1 MRNKCNSIMTKKNS
15 FALKGHVACTVAY
28 LIFGLNIVIS
38 KNLANSGILSP
49 TGLFSLRAIG
59 AAVLFWLISLGL
71 PKERVEKND
80 LLKIFGAS
88 ILGLYIT
95 QLTFLKAI
103 TMTTP
108 MDASILTSLS
118 PIMTMFFAALFLKEP
133 ITFLKVIGVMISFT
147 GVLLLIFNSS
157 GVGTGIASSSPLG
170 AILMLINSLSFAL
183 YLGIFRPLI
192 MRYSVVTYMKWMFLF
207 AVVVSV
213 PFNTRELMSVDY
225 LGMPSK
231 YVRELMFLII
241 MSTFVAYLLIPIG
254 QKYLRPTLVSMYSY
268 IQPIVAA
275 IISVMMGMD
284 MLGWQKI
291 VAATLV
297 FGGVVVVN
305 RSRGFDVNLSKR

>member
-1 MRNKCNSIMTKKNS
+1 MRNKCNSIMTKKKS

-28 LIFGLNIVIS
+28 LIFGINIVIS

-284 MLGWQKI
+284 MVGWQKI

>member
-1 MRNKCNSIMTKKNS
+1 MTKKNS

>member
-1 MRNKCNSIMTKKNS
+1 MTKKKS

-28 LIFGLNIVIS
+28 LIFGINIVIS

-284 MLGWQKI
+284 MVGWQKI

-297 FGGVVVVN
+297 FGGVVIVN
-305 RSRGFDVNLSKR
+305 RSRGVDVNLSKR

>member
-1 MRNKCNSIMTKKNS
+1 MTKKNS

-157 GVGTGIASSSPLG
+157 GGGTRIASSSPLG

-284 MLGWQKI
+284 MVGWQKI

>member
-1 MRNKCNSIMTKKNS
+1 MTKKNS

-284 MLGWQKI
+284 MVGWQKI